1 MRHSFLLTAWLSWL
15 LAHGSRML
23 ISPVLPLIEDEFGIS
38 HGQAGLIFLFLTL
51 GYCGSLLTAPFW
63 SRFFG
68 YRRALRVALLALT
81 VSLFLMRWAPGLS
94 AVIAF
99 AFCIGLTTGAFLPS
113 FVPLLTQTYGAAQ
126 WGRSLTL
133 FESAAASGQFSAPI
147 IAVVVLSAFS
157 WRYVYLVMAV
167 VSAVVFLMY
176 LRTSPTEEPPTERSL
191 GSIAAVIRNPS
202 LMTLGGLW
210 VLGSGAAAGL
220 GFFLPVYLVKERGL
234 DLTAANQVFAAGRA
248 LGVMAVLFS
257 GYLANR
263 FTCRS
268 LLGWV
273 LALSGL
279 GQIGIVLW
287 PSKFGMG
294 AWVVVEGGVSLTFF
308 AVGYILIARLT
319 AAGVRGAATG
329 LVIGIGSG
337 LGFGVIP
344 WVLGLVA
351 DAWSFQVGIAVLG
364 VVTLVSSLAVL
375 KIERV

>member
-1 MRHSFLLTAWLSWL
+1 
-15 LAHGSRML
+15 ML

-38 HGQAGLIFLFLTL
+38 HGQAGLIFLF
-51 GYCGSLLTAPFW
+51 
-63 SRFFG
+63 
-68 YRRALRVALLALT
+68 

-248 LGVMAVLFS
+248 FGVVAVLCS

-287 PSKFGMG
+287 PGTFGMG

-364 VVTLVSSLAVL
+364 VVTLISSLAVL